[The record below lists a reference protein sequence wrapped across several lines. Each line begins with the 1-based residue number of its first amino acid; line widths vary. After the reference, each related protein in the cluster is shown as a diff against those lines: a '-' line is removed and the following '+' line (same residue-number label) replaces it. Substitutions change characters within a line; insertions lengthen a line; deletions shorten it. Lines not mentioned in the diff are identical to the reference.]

1 MFCFVIITG
10 LKLLTD
16 DLNSSENQRDS
27 GRIEILA
34 DVNTACRTTL
44 DILNDLLC
52 FDKME
57 SGILE
62 VHKHRVP
69 VVSFLTDCVSIF
81 AAQARE
87 GCVAMSIIT
96 DSVDDD
102 DQTDSVSRLPL
113 LEDDTV
119 FIDSFKMDQVI
130 RNLISNALKFTPPG
144 GSVILTAYFVPD
156 IIVKLPHQSRDSI
169 RPLQAVCSAGL
180 TRVFAPYFSRCPN
193 LKTRDMY
200 KVKITPA
207 FDIEIGGSALLSI
220 GPEERKTIK
229 GKLVIVV
236 KDTGAGMLR
245 EDYSRLFKEIV
256 QFKPEILQAG
266 GGSGLGLWITKGIVD
281 LHGGSVKVHSDGLG
295 LGSSFVVELFMERNT
310 VQETVVAE
318 ASIFVSAKNPYPPY
332 STSLDSADYEKA
344 ASRLH
349 LLIVDDSF
357 LNRKMLLRTFRAAG
371 HECDEAIDGLE
382 AVEKIKKIMATP
394 QGSYSVVL
402 MDFVMP
408 NMDGPT
414 ATKEIRALGY
424 TAPIYG
430 VTGNTLNS
438 DVDYF
443 LSKGANRVFAKPL
456 NVDMFNEAVEV
467 LLMSQRP

>member
-1 MFCFVIITG
+1 MTG

-16 DLNSSENQRDS
+16 DLKSSASQRDS
-27 GRIEILA
+27 ERIEILA

-62 VHKHRVP
+62 VHKHKVP
-69 VVSFLTDCVSIF
+69 VVPFLSDCVSIF

-96 DSVDDD
+96 GPVEHDGP
-102 DQTDSVSRLPL
+102 TDSVSRLPL

-119 FIDSFKMDQVI
+119 FIDRFKMDQVI
-130 RNLISNALKFTPPG
+130 RNLVSNALKFTPPG
-144 GSVILTAYFVPD
+144 GSVTLTAYFEADAV
-156 IIVKLPHQSRDSI
+156 VRLSQQSRDSI
-169 RPLQAVCSAGL
+169 RPLKAVCSAGL
-180 TRVFAPYFSRCPN
+180 TRFLASYFSRCPN
-193 LKTRDMY
+193 FRTRETCR
-200 KVKITPA
+200 VSPA
-207 FDIEIGGSALLSI
+207 FDIERGGSALMSSE
-220 GPEERKTIK
+220 PEEVKMIK

-236 KDTGAGMLR
+236 KDTGAGMLP

-256 QFKPEILQAG
+256 QFKPEVLQAG

-281 LHGGSVKVHSDGLG
+281 LHGGTVKVHSEGLG
-295 LGSSFVVELFMERNT
+295 LGSSFVVELFMERKA
-310 VQETVVAE
+310 VQESPIAAAFILE
-318 ASIFVSAKNPYPPY
+318 SPKIPIPPNP
-332 STSLDSADYEKA
+332 TFLDSADFEKSA
-344 ASRLH
+344 DRLH

-371 HECDEAIDGLE
+371 HECDEAVDGLE
-382 AVEKIKKIMATP
+382 AVEKIKDIMASP
-394 QGSYSVVL
+394 KGSYNVVL

-424 TAPIYG
+424 TAPIFG

-443 LSKGANRVFAKPL
+443 LLKGADKVLAKPL
-456 NVDMFNEAVEV
+456 NVDVFNDAVV
-467 LLMSQRP
+467 GLSDSQRSFADANFN

>member
-1 MFCFVIITG
+1 MFCFYITG

-16 DLNSSENQRDS
+16 DSNSSEKQRDS
-27 GRIEILA
+27 ERIEILA

-62 VHKHRVP
+62 VHKHEVP
-69 VVSFLTDCVSIF
+69 VVSFLSDCVSIF

-96 DSVDDD
+96 GSVDDD
-102 DQTDSVSRLPL
+102 DQTDSGSRLPL

-156 IIVKLPHQSRDSI
+156 TAVKLSQSRDSI

-180 TRVFAPYFSRCPN
+180 TRLIAPYLSRCPN
-193 LKTRDMY
+193 LKSRDTN
-200 KVKITPA
+200 KVNPA
-207 FDIEIGGSALLSI
+207 YDIEIGGSGFLSSE
-220 GPEERKTIK
+220 PEEKKTIK

-236 KDTGAGMLR
+236 KDTGAGMLV

-256 QFKPEILQAG
+256 QFKPEVLQAG

-295 LGSSFVVELFMERNT
+295 LGSSFVVELSMERNT
-310 VQETVVAE
+310 LHESVIAVASMFE
-318 ASIFVSAKNPYPPY
+318 SQANLIPPC
-332 STSLDSADYEKA
+332 STSSDSADYEKA
-344 ASRLH
+344 VCRLH

-371 HECDEAIDGLE
+371 HECDEAVDGLE
-382 AVEKIKKIMATP
+382 AVEKIKIIMSSP
-394 QGSYSVVL
+394 QGRYSVVL

-430 VTGNTLNS
+430 VTGNTLKS

-443 LSKGANRVFAKPL
+443 LSKGADKVLAKPL
-456 NVDMFNEAVEV
+456 NVDMFNEAVEE
-467 LLMSQRP
+467 LGS

>member
-1 MFCFVIITG
+1 M
-10 LKLLTD
+10 K
-16 DLNSSENQRDS
+16 SSESQRDS
-27 GRIEILA
+27 ERIEILA

-62 VHKHRVP
+62 VHKHKVP
-69 VVSFLTDCVSIF
+69 AVSFLSDCVSIF

-96 DSVDDD
+96 DSVDHD
-102 DQTDSVSRLPL
+102 DQTDFLSRLPL

-119 FIDSFKMDQVI
+119 FIDRFKMDQVI
-130 RNLISNALKFTPPG
+130 RNLVSNALKFTPPG
-144 GSVILTAYFVPD
+144 GSVTLTAYFVPD
-156 IIVKLPHQSRDSI
+156 VTNNLSQQSRDSI
-169 RPLQAVCSAGL
+169 SPLKAVCKAGL
-180 TRVFAPYFSRCPN
+180 TRVFSTNFSRGPFFRS
-193 LKTRDMY
+193 KDSS
-200 KVKITPA
+200 KVGPV
-207 FDIEIGGSALLSI
+207 FDLERGGSVVLSSE
-220 GPEERKTIK
+220 PEERMIQ

-236 KDTGAGMLR
+236 KDTGAGMLP
-245 EDYSRLFKEIV
+245 EDFSRLFKEIV
-256 QFKPEILQAG
+256 QFKPEVLQAG

-281 LHGGSVKVHSDGLG
+281 LHGGTVKVHSEGLG
-295 LGSSFVVELFMERNT
+295 LGSSFVVELSMERRAVQESAT
-310 VQETVVAE
+310 VQ
-318 ASIFVSAKNPYPPY
+318 ASALESPKIPFPPNP
-332 STSLDSADYEKA
+332 TCLDSADFEKA

-371 HECDEAIDGLE
+371 HECDEAMDGLE
-382 AVEKIKKIMATP
+382 AVEKIKEIMASP

-424 TAPIYG
+424 TAPIFG
-430 VTGNTLNS
+430 LTGNTLNS

-443 LSKGANRVFAKPL
+443 LLKGADKVLAKPL
-456 NVDMFNEAVEV
+456 NVDMFNEAVEG
-467 LLMSQRP
+467 LSDSQKSQRPF